1 MNLISLKKYA
11 ELHNVDTST
20 VRYKILNGNLK
31 AIKIGNSWAIDKD
44 EPYIDLRF
52 KENRKIDRPKKRE

>member
-1 MNLISLKKYA
+1 MNLISLKEYA
-11 ELHNVDTST
+11 LLHNVDAST

-31 AIKIGNSWAIDKD
+31 ATKIGNSWVIDKD

-52 KENRKIDRPKKRE
+52 KENRKSDRPNKKE